1 MNSLKSPTFLG
12 SMNYNIY
19 INTKHV
25 RGENM
30 EDKELQK
37 QIEQIVEIKI
47 DDDIEKTVD
56 EIVDG
61 ILELGGK

>member
-1 MNSLKSPTFLG
+1 
-12 SMNYNIY
+12 
-19 INTKHV
+19 
-25 RGENM
+25 M

-47 DDDIEKTVD
+47 EDDIEKTGD

>member
-1 MNSLKSPTFLG
+1 
-12 SMNYNIY
+12 
-19 INTKHV
+19 
-25 RGENM
+25 M
-30 EDKELQK
+30 EDKELQQ

-47 DDDIEKTVD
+47 DDDREKTVD

>member
-1 MNSLKSPTFLG
+1 
-12 SMNYNIY
+12 
-19 INTKHV
+19 
-25 RGENM
+25 M
-30 EDKELQK
+30 EDRELQE

-61 ILELGGK
+61 ILGLGGK

>member
-12 SMNYNIY
+12 SMSYNIY
-19 INTKHV
+19 ITKHI

-47 DDDIEKTVD
+47 DDDIEKTIED
-56 EIVDG
+56 EIKE
-61 ILELGGK
+61 ILNMKGE